1 MNLISPD
8 STVFRLLT
16 HSLCHPPPPPPR
28 TRTVSPDPAVS
39 RFPYIS
45 LVHKLA
51 SLDPAV
57 SRTPLALSLGTSI
70 SPDPAVSRLPLFA
83 LYTGTSLRFYRFKAP
98 LFPLYTH
105 QYPTSV
111 DPSCLRDSVGL
122 RRVEG
127 RVRKRREKPASGMLL
142 IHLISLVTQR
152 PKQLAHRQP
161 LGLCVSC
168 K

>member
-1 MNLISPD
+1 MLFQVPLHVNLISPD
-8 STVFRLLT
+8 STGFRLLT
-16 HSLCHPPPPPPR
+16 DSLCPPP
-28 TRTVSPDPAVS
+28 TRAVSPDPTVS

-83 LYTGTSLRFYRFKAP
+83 LYTGTSPRFYRFKAP

-122 RRVEG
+122 RSVEG
-127 RVRKRREKPASGMLL
+127 RESGRGGENRHQGCSLFILSLL
-142 IHLISLVTQR
+142 
-152 PKQLAHRQP
+152 
-161 LGLCVSC
+161 
-168 K
+168 